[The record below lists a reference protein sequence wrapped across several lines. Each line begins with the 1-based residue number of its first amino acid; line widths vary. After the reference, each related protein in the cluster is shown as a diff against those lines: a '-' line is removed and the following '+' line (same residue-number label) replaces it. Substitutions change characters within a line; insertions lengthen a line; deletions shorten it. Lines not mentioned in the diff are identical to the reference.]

1 MEKVDLSLYKGQT
14 YQRNFTISDLSLE
27 ITQLY
32 FTVKEST
39 DSKVVALQKKIGD
52 GITLMDNT
60 DGVYTY
66 LLELNTDD
74 TENLKS
80 DFDYGYDITL
90 KSNNVKIP
98 IIMGKFVISPVYTRK
113 RDET

>member
-1 MEKVDLSLYKGQT
+1 MEKVDIDLYKGQT
-14 YQRNFTISDLSLE
+14 YQRNFVISGFSLD

-39 DSKVVALQKKIGD
+39 DSKVVSLQKKLGD
-52 GITLMDNT
+52 GITLMDNSNGT
-60 DGVYTY
+60 YTY
-66 LLELNTDD
+66 LLEINSDD

-80 DFDYGYDITL
+80 DFEYGYDITL
-90 KSNNVKIP
+90 KSGSIKEP
-98 IIMGKFVISPVYTRK
+98 IVMGKFIVNPVYTRK

>member
-14 YQRNFTISDLSLE
+14 YQRNFTISGLSLD

-39 DSKVVALQKKIGD
+39 DNKNIALQKKIGD
-52 GITLMDNT
+52 GITLMDYT

-66 LLELNTDD
+66 LLELNTND
-74 TENLKS
+74 TENLKA

-90 KSNNVKIP
+90 KSNDIKVP
-98 IIMGKFVISPVYTRK
+98 IVMGKFVISPVYTRK